1 MADIGAA
8 PGAEEQTAAGA
19 AVGGQTAVG
28 EREPAGTA
36 EQESGG
42 RTVEPVV
49 GGRTAE
55 AQIRAG
61 PDTHRNRWA

>member
-8 PGAEEQTAAGA
+8 PGVAEQTAAGA

-28 EREPAGTA
+28 EQAVDTVEPV
-36 EQESGG
+36 EE

>member
-28 EREPAGTA
+28 EQAVD
-36 EQESGG
+36 
-42 RTVEPVV
+42 TVEPVEERTAAGPES